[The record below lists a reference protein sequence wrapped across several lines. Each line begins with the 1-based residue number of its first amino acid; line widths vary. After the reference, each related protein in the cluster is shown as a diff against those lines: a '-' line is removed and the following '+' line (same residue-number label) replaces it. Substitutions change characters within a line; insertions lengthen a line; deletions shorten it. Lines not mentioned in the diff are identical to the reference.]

1 MKKAFTLIELMVVIG
16 IIAVLAG
23 VLLATFGGATESARA
38 AHCLSNMKTL
48 ANACMSAAEGCPPAE
63 SSEVVRPYI
72 EGGMAKAKK
81 QYTEKVGWISWY
93 SENLYPAFSTQ
104 KKSCNT
110 VGLYSDNV
118 DEYQY
123 ALKHGALFE
132 AINGNTELYVC
143 PSHRKLKPNV
153 HWSYFMNPNVEKS
166 NQYIAGS
173 ARFGS
178 KIKIYVDNKMRD
190 AGADRVL
197 LLGEIPFAKGS
208 PGSWFPSGSEGSE
221 ETDAVLQYDKE
232 NIGGNH
238 KSGKA
243 WMAHVVFADGHVEK
257 LKVSDS
263 RGKPL
268 KDDDLRQLTEWLCTG
283 VDISFNGSRYE
294 KLAD

>member
-81 QYTEKVGWISWY
+81 QYIEKVGWISWY
-93 SENLYPAFSTQ
+93 SENLYPSFSSQ
-104 KKSCNT
+104 KESCNT

-153 HWSYFMNPNVEKS
+153 HWSYFMNSKVAGMTYGKNIQIVEK
-166 NQYIAGS
+166 
-173 ARFGS
+173 
-178 KIKIYVDNKMRD
+178 NKVRSV
-190 AGADRVL
+190 GADRVL
-197 LLGEIPFAKGS
+197 LFGEIPFAKGS

>member
-48 ANACMSAAEGCPPAE
+48 ANACMSAENGCPPAE
-63 SSEVVRPYI
+63 SSEHVIPYI

-81 QYTEKVGWISWY
+81 QYYEKVGWISWY
-93 SENLYPAFSTQ
+93 SQDLYPSFSSQ
-104 KKSCNT
+104 KSSCNT
-110 VGLYSDNV
+110 VGLYSENL

-132 AINGNTELYVC
+132 VINGNTELYVC

-166 NQYIAGS
+166 SYFTGEGVY
-173 ARFGS
+173 FGK
-178 KIKIYVDNKMRD
+178 KIRISENNKTRNV
-190 AGADRVL
+190 GADRVL

-208 PGSWFPSGSEGSE
+208 PGSWFPSGSGGSE

-238 KSGKA
+238 KSGKS

-257 LKVSDS
+257 MKVSDS

-268 KDDDLRQLTEWLCTG
+268 PDDSLRELTKWLCTG

-294 KLAD
+294 KLTE